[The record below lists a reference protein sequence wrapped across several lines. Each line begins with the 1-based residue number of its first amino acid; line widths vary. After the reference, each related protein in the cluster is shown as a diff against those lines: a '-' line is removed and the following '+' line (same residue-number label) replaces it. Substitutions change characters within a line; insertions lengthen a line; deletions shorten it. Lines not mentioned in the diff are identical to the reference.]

1 MKPFICLSLS
11 LILSLPSSVSAQ
23 SMRVFGGNQ
32 YARECQ
38 LNVEMANNMG
48 SGSRAFIEPCD
59 FVLRNVQE
67 LTPRDRA
74 ATLNNRAVLKYLI
87 QDFEGAFND
96 FDAAAQMMPDS
107 PIVIANRGNAFYYT
121 GQLALALEDYS
132 DALELGISRPHAVH
146 SNMGIVYEE
155 MGNLREAEFQYQRA
169 LELSPGWDKAE
180 MLLENVQRRLQGSRQ
195 PGAAEN

>member
-38 LNVEMANNMG
+38 LNVEMANNLV

-87 QDFEGAFND
+87 QDFEGAFSD

>member
-38 LNVEMANNMG
+38 LNVEMANNLG

-87 QDFEGAFND
+87 QDFEGAFSD

>member
-87 QDFEGAFND
+87 QDFEGAFSD

>member
-1 MKPFICLSLS
+1 MKASLYLTLG
-11 LILSLPSSVSAQ
+11 LILIIPFEVFAQ

-38 LNVEMANNMG
+38 LNVEMANNLG

-59 FVLRNVQE
+59 FVLRNIQE

-87 QDFEGAFND
+87 QDFEGAFDD
-96 FDAAAQMMPDS
+96 FDVAAQMMPDS

-155 MGNLREAEFQYQRA
+155 MGNLQEAEFQYQRA
-169 LELSPGWDKAE
+169 LELSPGWEKAE
-180 MLLENVQRRLQGSRQ
+180 MLLENVQRRLQESRQ
-195 PGAAEN
+195 PDTSPN